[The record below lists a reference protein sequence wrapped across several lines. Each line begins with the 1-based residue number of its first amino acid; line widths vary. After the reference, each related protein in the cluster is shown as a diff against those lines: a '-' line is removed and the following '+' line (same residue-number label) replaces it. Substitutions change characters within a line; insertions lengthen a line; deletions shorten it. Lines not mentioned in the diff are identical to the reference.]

1 MYAVKEII
9 PISCACDFVCAA
21 YDKCYTCDFGYTW
34 YRSITQ
40 VSHRSVL
47 GLIIWISGV
56 NWCHNFLKASYF
68 KDFNLLSS
76 SRPARKSLYTDL

>member
-34 YRSITQ
+34 YRSIT
-40 VSHRSVL
+40 VWFLIFL
-47 GLIIWISGV
+47 GDLEFQKIKQGP
-56 NWCHNFLKASYF
+56 
-68 KDFNLLSS
+68 KDI
-76 SRPARKSLYTDL
+76 AMQK

>member
-34 YRSITQ
+34 YHSITF
-40 VSHRSVL
+40 RKWAGVL
-47 GLIIWISGV
+47 NSNTSDDDYDYQTETDDETDDEEV
-56 NWCHNFLKASYF
+56 TFL
-68 KDFNLLSS
+68 
-76 SRPARKSLYTDL
+76 

>member
-34 YRSITQ
+34 YRSITN
-40 VSHRSVL
+40 VPNV
-47 GLIIWISGV
+47 GFEI
-56 NWCHNFLKASYF
+56 
-68 KDFNLLSS
+68 
-76 SRPARKSLYTDL
+76 